1 MNEKAQ
7 NLFPVSALFLI
18 VVCLLL
24 PGIAEAGT
32 SCTATSTYDDHLKA
46 NDDAANGEDGYCLS
60 TPSSLVLKIYEF
72 AICTAEADPSDTS
85 MCTKLF
91 EKTAGED
98 FDLSV
103 GASLSMADNLS
114 IQEGTYTHAY
124 VKVSKYTKLK
134 STLDFSPNKGF
145 DLDGREGK
153 FCFTDGRSIQDTY
166 SIITCS
172 DTAAPKYSEETI
184 SMSDDSDKYNGTM
197 LDYKA
202 VVGSTSISTD
212 LYMVDSV
219 GKASSSFDDDFAIMG
234 VQELSTAVTINP
246 ATTGLD
252 VGFSVTNGMSFGF
265 LKNGD
270 SADVEGKIKCSQAAG
285 CLYDAVFD
293 GIKFLVKAE

>member
-1 MNEKAQ
+1 MNEKTQ

-32 SCTATSTYDDHLKA
+32 SCTATSTYDDHLDA

-60 TPSSLVLKIYEF
+60 TPSSLVLKLYEF
-72 AICTAEADPSDTS
+72 AICTAEPDPSDTS
-85 MCTKLF
+85 TCTKLF
-91 EKTAGED
+91 EKAAGED

-103 GASLSMADNLS
+103 GASLSMADNLTV
-114 IQEGTYTHAY
+114 QEGTYTHAY
-124 VKVSKYTKLK
+124 LKISKNTKLK
-134 STLDFSPNKGF
+134 STLDFSPNTRF

-153 FCFTDGRSIQDTY
+153 FCFTDGRSIQSTY

-172 DTAAPKYSEETI
+172 NTAAPEYSSETI
-184 SMSDDSDKYNGTM
+184 RLSDNNTYNGTM
-197 LDYKA
+197 LNYEA
-202 VVGSTSISTD
+202 VVGSTTIYTD
-212 LYMVDSV
+212 LYMVDSD
-219 GKASSSFDDDFAIMG
+219 GDASTRFADDFAIMG

-246 ATTGLD
+246 ATTSLD

-265 LKNGD
+265 MKNLD
-270 SADVEGKIKCSQAAG
+270 SAGGKTCNQAAG
-285 CLYDAVFD
+285 CLNDAVFD

>member
-1 MNEKAQ
+1 MTDKAR
-7 NLFPVSALFLI
+7 NLFA
-18 VVCLLL
+18 VCGFLLL
-24 PGIAEAGT
+24 IICPLLPSVAEAGT
-32 SCTATSTYDDHLKA
+32 SCTATSTYDDHLDA
-46 NDDAANGEDGYCLS
+46 NDAAANGDDGYCLS

-124 VKVSKYTKLK
+124 LKVSKDTKLK
-134 STLDFSPNKGF
+134 STLDFSPNTRF

-153 FCFTDGRSIQDTY
+153 FCFTDGRSIQETY

-172 DTAAPKYSEETI
+172 NTAAPEYSSETI
-184 SMSDDSDKYNGTM
+184 RMSDNINIYNGTM

-212 LYMVDSV
+212 LYMVDSN
-219 GKASSSFDDDFAIMG
+219 GDASKSFDDDFAIMG

-246 ATTGLD
+246 ATTSLD

-265 LKNGD
+265 TKNGE
-270 SADVEGKIKCSQAAG
+270 SGCNQAVG
-285 CLYDAVFD
+285 CLNDAVFD
-293 GIKFLVKAE
+293 GLKFLVKAE

>member
-1 MNEKAQ
+1 MTDKAR
-7 NLFPVSALFLI
+7 NLFA
-18 VVCLLL
+18 VCGFLLL
-24 PGIAEAGT
+24 IICPLLPSVAEAGT
-32 SCTATSTYDDHLKA
+32 SCTATSTYDDHLDA
-46 NDDAANGEDGYCLS
+46 NDAAANGDDGYCLS

-145 DLDGREGK
+145 DMDGREGK
-153 FCFTDGRSIQDTY
+153 FCFTNGDSIQETY

-172 DTAAPKYSEETI
+172 DTAAPKYSDETI
-184 SMSDDSDKYNGTM
+184 RFSDNNTYNGTI
-197 LDYKA
+197 LNYEA
-202 VVGSTSISTD
+202 VVGSTTIYTD
-212 LYMVDSV
+212 LYMVDTD
-219 GKASSSFDDDFAIMG
+219 GAASTSFDDDFAIMG

-246 ATTGLD
+246 ATTSLD
-252 VGFSVTNGMSFGF
+252 VGFSVTNGMS
-265 LKNGD
+265 LD
-270 SADVEGKIKCSQAAG
+270 LCRMETAAATKQ
-285 CLYDAVFD
+285 LDA
-293 GIKFLVKAE
+293 

>member
-1 MNEKAQ
+1 MTDKAR
-7 NLFPVSALFLI
+7 NLFA
-18 VVCLLL
+18 VCGFLLL
-24 PGIAEAGT
+24 IICPLLPSVAEAGT
-32 SCTATSTYDDHLKA
+32 SCTATSTYDDHLDA
-46 NDDAANGEDGYCLS
+46 NDAAANGDDGYCLS

-124 VKVSKYTKLK
+124 LKVSKDTKLK
-134 STLDFSPNKGF
+134 STLDFSPNTRF

-153 FCFTDGRSIQDTY
+153 FCFTDGRSIQETY

-172 DTAAPKYSEETI
+172 NTAAPEYSSETI
-184 SMSDDSDKYNGTM
+184 RLSDDINTYNGTM
-197 LDYKA
+197 LDYEA
-202 VVGSTSISTD
+202 VVGSTTIFTD
-212 LYMVDSV
+212 LYMVDSD
-219 GKASSSFDDDFAIMG
+219 GDASTSFDDDFAIMG

-246 ATTGLD
+246 ATTSLD

-265 LKNGD
+265 MQNGD
-270 SADVEGKIKCSQAAG
+270 SGCNQAAG
-285 CLYDAVFD
+285 CLNDAVFD
-293 GIKFLVKAE
+293 GLKFLVKAE

>member
-1 MNEKAQ
+1 MTDKAR
-7 NLFPVSALFLI
+7 NLFA
-18 VVCLLL
+18 VCGFLLL
-24 PGIAEAGT
+24 IICPLLPSVAEAGT
-32 SCTATSTYDDHLKA
+32 SCTATSTYDDHLDA
-46 NDDAANGEDGYCLS
+46 NDAAANGDDGYCLS

-124 VKVSKYTKLK
+124 LKVSKDTKLK
-134 STLDFSPNKGF
+134 STLDFSPNTRF

-153 FCFTDGRSIQDTY
+153 FCFTDGRSIQETY

-172 DTAAPKYSEETI
+172 NTAAPEYSSETI
-184 SMSDDSDKYNGTM
+184 RMSDDINTYNGTM

-202 VVGSTSISTD
+202 VVGSTTIFTD
-212 LYMVDSV
+212 LYMVDSD
-219 GKASSSFDDDFAIMG
+219 GDASTSFDDDFAIMG

-246 ATTGLD
+246 ATTSLD

-265 LKNGD
+265 MQNGD
-270 SADVEGKIKCSQAAG
+270 SGCDQAAG
-285 CLYDAVFD
+285 CLNDAVFD
-293 GIKFLVKAE
+293 GLKFLIKAE

>member
-1 MNEKAQ
+1 MTDKAR
-7 NLFPVSALFLI
+7 NLFA
-18 VVCLLL
+18 VCGFLLL
-24 PGIAEAGT
+24 IICPLLPSVAEAGT
-32 SCTATSTYDDHLKA
+32 SCTATSTYDDHLDA
-46 NDDAANGEDGYCLS
+46 NDAAANGDDGYCLS

-124 VKVSKYTKLK
+124 LKVSKDTKLK
-134 STLDFSPNKGF
+134 STLDFSPNTRF

-153 FCFTDGRSIQDTY
+153 FCFTDGRSIQETY

-172 DTAAPKYSEETI
+172 NTAAPEYSSETI
-184 SMSDDSDKYNGTM
+184 RMSDDINTYNGTM

-202 VVGSTSISTD
+202 VVESTTIFTD
-212 LYMVDSV
+212 LYMVDSD
-219 GKASSSFDDDFAIMG
+219 GDASTSFDDDFAIMG

-246 ATTGLD
+246 ATTSLD

-265 LKNGD
+265 MQNGD
-270 SADVEGKIKCSQAAG
+270 SGCNQAAG
-285 CLYDAVFD
+285 CLNDAVFD
-293 GIKFLVKAE
+293 GLKFLVKAE